1 MLITGRVSYKD
12 MLAGLQSALL
22 TTLPTVLAGVLE
34 LCQEL
39 DKAFALDI
47 LSALRWLSG
56 ISVIQDCAVL
66 WVFLQAL

>member
-1 MLITGRVSYKD
+1 MLVTGRASYKD
-12 MLAGLQSALL
+12 KLAGLESTLL
-22 TTLPTVLAGVLE
+22 TTLPTVLAVVLE

-39 DKAFALDI
+39 DKAFALDS
-47 LSALRWLSG
+47 LSALCWLSG

>member
-1 MLITGRVSYKD
+1 MLITGRASYKD
-12 MLAGLQSALL
+12 MLAGLESALL

-39 DKAFALDI
+39 DKAFVLDI
-47 LSALRWLSG
+47 LSAFRWLSG